1 MINATLNAADSV
13 FIALEK
19 IEEFDYV
26 AFGEKAIRFAATTSA
41 IVVGLCSYIWLALQ
55 LFWEDH
61 GDTILTFA
69 FQTIVHTADFAHAC
83 YTSARAFRR
92 TVGYLCGS
100 AVDRLYY
107 LATAQGQFAK

>member
-1 MINATLNAADSV
+1 MFNATPNAADSV

-61 GDTILTFA
+61 GDAILTFA
-69 FQTIVHTADFAHAC
+69 FQTIVHTADFAHDL
-83 YTSARAFRR
+83 YTSGRALRR
-92 TVGYLCGS
+92 TLGYLLNRSVDNLYFS
-100 AVDRLYY
+100 ATV
-107 LATAQGQFAK
+107 